1 MGTSPFLQNRAATV
15 RERSSRLTPKASPLR
30 RLLPLALLLA
40 LGMGASNAQNSPLL
54 DCNHP
59 VDVQVPQNLTQAN
72 VTFQGSAGETVYIRL
87 MVNTVDPGFALTP
100 PVVADPF
107 GNKYSPR
114 PQNQTLGPPIAGA
127 TPIDLA
133 GNVSGEA
140 YSGLEF
146 DLFTTGQFTLQL
158 VGSNPSAGA
167 NLHVVLTRINRPCG
181 PTLTCGHSL
190 AGAISTTVPGQ
201 VDTYQFAVT
210 AGDVV
215 SFRVLRVASSGL
227 PNTSTSFLF
236 AIYAADPT
244 RNNLPFAVNADPT
257 TGRLSYAQIYG
268 RYDWTAT
275 VTGTVTVLVFEYTG
289 TLGGSY
295 YVSATRLS
303 GGGCGGGA
311 LTCNSIVDGSL
322 TSPLTFGSYTI
333 QANGGDVYQFRAA
346 RSATS
351 GTFAPSAEIFSS
363 QGTSVGVVPAAAA
376 SGHAASTVTYTFPS
390 SGTFSV
396 IVSGP
401 LDGSLG
407 GYSFSTLRLSRPCD
421 GTQALTCSSLVDGAI
436 NGLIRSQVY
445 SLTASAN
452 DAYLM
457 RLLHVGTN
465 SLFLPRVDI
474 FDSTGAS
481 VAFVN
486 TADLKQVGFTVPA
499 DGVYTLVVTDSYDN
513 SQSGSYSLSLLR
525 LNRPCGAGTLS
536 CGAISPVSLPRTLS
550 SGVYTYTAA
559 AGESFSLRVLP
570 GTGTPQLAL
579 AVYDPLGNQVGQPL
593 SGNFTGVDVTQ
604 PAAGAYTVV
613 ATDAS
618 KTPAASSFTLDL
630 LRTVNACSLTAAQG
644 ATVNGV
650 VSATAPFLAYTI
662 AASAGDAL
670 SLRSSS
676 STTGFASQM
685 EIYDPTGTRLDS
697 GVFSLSRKAAVAGNY
712 TVILGAAAP
721 LTAGGYSFAWQLLNK
736 PAGASPLACGAST
749 PGTLSPSNQFRYYT
763 LAASSG
769 DVLRLLFTSINGN
782 SLPQMEIFDP
792 TGTRIAATSDVTQNA
807 AAGGNYLV
815 AVSPNTSSTATGA
828 YSVAFQRPNNPCSP
842 VSLTCGQTTLRQV
855 NLPGQLDTFSF
866 NAAGGDQTTI
876 HLTARSGAY
885 SPFAEMYAPSG
896 ALVTTSSNGLLSR
909 VLPAGGVYTL
919 LVRDSTGL
927 NLGSYRVGL
936 QDDTNNCPV
945 TDTEAPV
952 VTLISPTGGEVL
964 PGGATYHIQW
974 LSDDNVGVATQAI
987 ALSTDGG
994 KTFADPFASLG
1005 GNQQAYDWILPAAI
1019 APTRAAVLRIT
1030 ATDAAGNAQSATS
1043 GLLTLIGS
1051 GFAPNASATYSYDG
1065 LNRLIQATL
1074 SDGTAVQY
1082 IWDAAGNLAMIT
1094 ITQQ

>member
-1 MGTSPFLQNRAATV
+1 MVGHALACQR
-15 RERSSRLTPKASPLR
+15 
-30 RLLPLALLLA
+30 PLAGAFFLPFARSLLLLA
-40 LGMGASNAQNSPLL
+40 LAIPAANAQNSPQL

-87 MVNTVDPGFALTP
+87 LANTLDPGFGLTIP
-100 PVVADPF
+100 MVADPY
-107 GNKYSPR
+107 GNIYSSR
-114 PQNQTLGPPIAGA
+114 SQDQTVTGA
-127 TPIDLA
+127 TPADLA
-133 GNVSGEA
+133 GLNSGETFT
-140 YSGLEF
+140 GLEF
-146 DLFTTGQFTLQL
+146 DLPTDGTFTLRL
-158 VGSNPSAGA
+158 TGSNPSAGA
-167 NLHVVLTRINRPCG
+167 NLHVTLTRINRPCG
-181 PTLTCGHSL
+181 PTLTCGRSL
-190 AGAISTTVPGQ
+190 AGSLSSSVPGQ
-201 VDTYQFAVT
+201 VDSYQFSVT

-215 SFRVLRVASSGL
+215 SFRLLRVASSGL
-227 PNTSTSFLF
+227 PNTGTSFFF
-236 AIYAADPT
+236 AVYAADPT
-244 RNNLPFAVNADPT
+244 RNNLPYAVNVDPKT
-257 TGRLSYAQIYG
+257 LHLSYTSLSGGIYG

-295 YVSATRLS
+295 YISATKLN
-303 GGGCGGGA
+303 GGGCGGAA
-311 LTCNSIVDGSL
+311 LTCNSTVDGSL
-322 TSPLTFGSYTI
+322 ITPLTYNFYTI
-333 QANGGDVYQFRAA
+333 QASAGDVYQFRAA

-351 GTFAPSAEIFSS
+351 GTFAPSAEIFNS
-363 QGTSVGVVPAAAA
+363 QGTSVGVVPAAGAA
-376 SGHAASTVTYTFPS
+376 GHAASTVTFTFPT

-407 GYSFSTLRLSRPCD
+407 GYSFSALRLSRPCD

-436 NGLIRSQVY
+436 SGLIRNQVY

-452 DAYLM
+452 DAYLV
-457 RLLHVGTN
+457 RLLHAGTN

-474 FDSTGAS
+474 YDQTGAS

-499 DGVYTLVVTDSYDN
+499 DGVYTVVVTDSYDN

-525 LNRPCGAGTLS
+525 LNRPCGAATLG
-536 CGAISPVSLPRTLS
+536 CGAVTAVSLPRALS

-559 AGESFSLRVLP
+559 AGESFSLRMLP
-570 GTGTPQLAL
+570 GAGTPQLSL

-604 PAAGAYTVV
+604 PAAGAYAVV

-630 LRTVNACSLTAAQG
+630 LRTVNACSVPASQG
-644 ATVNGV
+644 TTVNGV
-650 VSATAPFLAYTI
+650 ISATAPFLVYSI
-662 AASAGDAL
+662 AASSGDAL

-676 STTGFASQM
+676 STAGFASQM
-685 EIYDPTGTRLDS
+685 EIYDPTGARLDS
-697 GVFSLSRKAAVAGNY
+697 GVFSLSRKAAVSGNY

-763 LAASSG
+763 LAANAG
-769 DVLRLLFTSINGN
+769 DILRLLFTPISGN
-782 SLPQMEIFDP
+782 SSPQMEIFDP
-792 TGTRIAATSDVTQNA
+792 TGTRLAATSDVTQKA
-807 AAGGNYLV
+807 AASGNYLV
-815 AVSPNTSSTATGA
+815 VVSPNTSSTATGA

-855 NLPGQLDTFSF
+855 NLPAQLDTFSF
-866 NAAGGDQTTI
+866 NATGGDQTAI
-876 HLTARSGAY
+876 SLTPRSGAY
-885 SPFAEMYAPSG
+885 SPFVEMYAPSG
-896 ALVTTSSNGLLSR
+896 ALLATSSSGLLSS
-909 VLPAGGVYTL
+909 VLPTGGVYTL

-936 QDDTNNCPV
+936 QDNTNTCTV
-945 TDTEAPV
+945 ADTEAPV
-952 VTLISPTGGEVL
+952 ITLISPTGGEVL

-1005 GNQQAYDWILPAAI
+1005 GNQQAYDWILPAGM
-1019 APTRAAVLRIT
+1019 APTRTAVLRIT
-1030 ATDAAGNAQSATS
+1030 ATDAAGNAQSASS

-1051 GFAPNASATYSYDG
+1051 GFTPNSSATYSYDG
-1065 LNRLIQATL
+1065 LNRLAQATL
-1074 SDGTAVQY
+1074 SDGTAIQY